1 MQIRKAGWA
10 ALLAA
15 AGVWLCL
22 SAPVQAA
29 TARAKPGVANADKPI
44 VLSKFSKRKSHAAKK
59 ARATQRRHAKTSSA
73 KPASRKVAKTSDED
87 HAAARPAA
95 ALPPAV
101 AEAHAEAPAS
111 RTFAEDEARNIAALD
126 DTDVVSN
133 VDGVQIAAA
142 GQLNDMDRAA
152 EAAPAPPAPAPAPA
166 VEAPVSAPKM
176 FTAVPA
182 TDTQTAR
189 PGESDPWSKTSLIGK
204 IFIALGSL
212 LTLASA
218 ARLLIA

>member
-10 ALLAA
+10 ALFAA

-22 SAPVQAA
+22 SAPVEAA
-29 TARAKPGVANADKPI
+29 TARAKPGVANAGKPI
-44 VLSKFSKRKSHAAKK
+44 VLSKFSKRKSHAAK
-59 ARATQRRHAKTSSA
+59 RARHARKSA
-73 KPASRKVAKTSDED
+73 AKQASRKTSKTTDE
-87 HAAARPAA
+87 ARAVTTKPAA

-101 AEAHAEAPAS
+101 AEAHAEAPAPS
-111 RTFAEDEARNIAALD
+111 TFAEDEARNLAALD
-126 DTDVVSN
+126 ETDVVSN

-142 GQLNDMDRAA
+142 GQLNEMDRAA
-152 EAAPAPPAPAPAPA
+152 EAVPAPPPPAPA
-166 VEAPVSAPKM
+166 VEPPVSAPKM
-176 FTAVPA
+176 FTAIPA
-182 TDTQTAR
+182 AEKQAAR
-189 PGESDPWSKTSLIGK
+189 PDESDPWSKTSLIGK

>member
-10 ALLAA
+10 ALFAA

-29 TARAKPGVANADKPI
+29 TARAKPGVASADKPI
-44 VLSKFSKRKSHAAKK
+44 VLSKFSKRKSHTAKK
-59 ARATQRRHAKTSSA
+59 PRAAQARHAKKSSA
-73 KPASRKVAKTSDED
+73 KQASRKTAKTSDK
-87 HAAARPAA
+87 ARAVMKPAA

-111 RTFAEDEARNIAALD
+111 STFAEDEARNIAALD
-126 DTDVVSN
+126 ETDVVSN

-142 GQLNDMDRAA
+142 GQLNDVDRAA
-152 EAAPAPPAPAPAPA
+152 EIVPPPPQPAPA
-166 VEAPVSAPKM
+166 VEPPVSAPKM
-176 FTAVPA
+176 FTTIPA
-182 TDTQTAR
+182 AEKQAAR
-189 PGESDPWSKTSLIGK
+189 PDESDPWSKTSLIGK

>member
-22 SAPVQAA
+22 SAPVEAA
-29 TARAKPGVANADKPI
+29 TSRAKPGIANADKPI

-59 ARATQRRHAKTSSA
+59 PRAAQARHAKKSSA
-73 KPASRKVAKTSDED
+73 KQASRKTSKISGEAR
-87 HAAARPAA
+87 AAAKPAT
-95 ALPPAV
+95 LPPAV
-101 AEAHAEAPAS
+101 AEAHAEVPAS
-111 RTFAEDEARNIAALD
+111 NTFAEDEARNIAALD
-126 DTDVVSN
+126 DTDVVSEVN
-133 VDGVQIAAA
+133 GVQIAAA
-142 GQLNDMDRAA
+142 GQLNEMDRAA
-152 EAAPAPPAPAPAPA
+152 EAAPAPPPPAPA

-176 FTAVPA
+176 FTTIPA
-182 TDTQTAR
+182 ADKQAAR
-189 PGESDPWSKTSLIGK
+189 PDESDPWSKTSLIGK

>member
-22 SAPVQAA
+22 SAPAEAA
-29 TARAKPGVANADKPI
+29 TGRATPGVANADKPI
-44 VLSKFSKRKSHAAKK
+44 VLSKFSKRKSHAAKRS
-59 ARATQRRHAKTSSA
+59 RAASARHARRSSA
-73 KPASRKVAKTSDED
+73 KQASRKASKTSGE
-87 HAAARPAA
+87 ARAVAQQTP

-101 AEAHAEAPAS
+101 AEARAEVLAS
-111 RTFAEDEARNIAALD
+111 NTFAADEARNIAALD

-142 GQLNDMDRAA
+142 GPLNGMDRAV
-152 EAAPAPPAPAPAPA
+152 EAVPAPPAPA

-176 FTAVPA
+176 FTAIPTVDRQA
-182 TDTQTAR
+182 AR
-189 PGESDPWSKTSLIGK
+189 PDESDPWSRTSLIGK

-212 LTLASA
+212 LTLVSA
-218 ARLLIA
+218 ARLMIA

>member
-22 SAPVQAA
+22 AAPAEAA
-29 TARAKPGVANADKPI
+29 TARTGPGVADAGKPI
-44 VLSKFSKRKSHAAKK
+44 VLSKFSKRKSYAARRS
-59 ARATQRRHAKTSSA
+59 RAAAARHAKKSST
-73 KPASRKVAKTSDED
+73 KQASRKTTRTSGEVRAVAKQ
-87 HAAARPAA
+87 AA

-101 AEAHAEAPAS
+101 AEARAEVPAS
-111 RTFAEDEARNIAALD
+111 NTFAEDEARNLAALD

-142 GQLNDMDRAA
+142 GQLNDMDRTA
-152 EAAPAPPAPAPAPA
+152 EAGPAPPPPA
-166 VEAPVSAPKM
+166 VGASVPAPKM
-176 FTAVPA
+176 FTAIPA
-182 TDTQTAR
+182 ADRQAAR
-189 PGESDPWSKTSLIGK
+189 PDESDPWSKTSLIGK

>member
-22 SAPVQAA
+22 SAPAEAA
-29 TARAKPGVANADKPI
+29 TGRATPGVANADKPI
-44 VLSKFSKRKSHAAKK
+44 VLSKFSKRKSHAAKRS
-59 ARATQRRHAKTSSA
+59 RAASARHARRSSA
-73 KPASRKVAKTSDED
+73 KQASRKASKTSGEA
-87 HAAARPAA
+87 HAVAQQAP

-101 AEAHAEAPAS
+101 AEARAEVLAS
-111 RTFAEDEARNIAALD
+111 NTFAADEARNIAALD

-142 GQLNDMDRAA
+142 GPLNGMDRAA
-152 EAAPAPPAPAPAPA
+152 EAVPAPPPQAPA

-176 FTAVPA
+176 FTAIPTVDRQA
-182 TDTQTAR
+182 AR
-189 PGESDPWSKTSLIGK
+189 PDESDPWSKTSLIGK

-212 LTLASA
+212 LTLVSA
-218 ARLLIA
+218 ARLMIA

>member
-22 SAPVQAA
+22 AAPAEAA
-29 TARAKPGVANADKPI
+29 TARTRPGVADAGKPI
-44 VLSKFSKRKSHAAKK
+44 VLSKFSKRKSHAAKRS
-59 ARATQRRHAKTSSA
+59 RAATARHAKKSSA
-73 KPASRKVAKTSDED
+73 KQASRKTTKTSGEARAVAKQ
-87 HAAARPAA
+87 AV

-101 AEAHAEAPAS
+101 AEARAEVPAS
-111 RTFAEDEARNIAALD
+111 NVFAEDEARNLAALD

-142 GQLNDMDRAA
+142 GQLNDMDRTA
-152 EAAPAPPAPAPAPA
+152 EAGPAPPPPAPA
-166 VEAPVSAPKM
+166 VEAPVLAPKM
-176 FTAVPA
+176 FTAIPA
-182 TDTQTAR
+182 ADRQAAR
-189 PGESDPWSKTSLIGK
+189 PDESDPWSKTSLIGK